1 MNTKLRRRPLALL
14 CLLAMS
20 APAVAAA
27 PPTPEA
33 EKFEQ
38 MQAELDSRI
47 GDPQFDFAYAS
58 AALDA
63 GKPSDAIIALQR
75 VLALQ
80 PDNAPARAEL
90 ARAYAMTG
98 DLDTAKQQFETVV
111 GDPTIPDPVRQRFN
125 NLIKAYDNAT
135 RGGGDSVNGYVDLQ
149 LGHDSNINSAT
160 ALNSITIPLFG
171 WLGPGQLGPQSRAI
185 SDTTIDFTAGISG
198 SHGISRGNRIYGS
211 ALASWRDNRDSRAF
225 DQQSLTLTGGYA
237 HTLPS
242 RNVVSI
248 SLQGQNFGL
257 GGHSVRNVIGA
268 IGQFTQVLSAT
279 SAWSTSLQ
287 YMDLNYITPGVPD
300 ARRYA
305 LASGISTATWNL
317 GGQLGRERTKDRSAD
332 ADSFTFYG
340 LNAGW
345 QVPLGARDLLYA
357 DAAWENRRHLDDN
370 FMFLKERKDSR
381 VDLGV
386 GYKHQFTPRWLLTA
400 RASWARNS
408 SNIDLYDFRRTMISA
423 GIRYEF

>member
-198 SHGISRGNRIYGS
+198 SHGI
-211 ALASWRDNRDSRAF
+211 
-225 DQQSLTLTGGYA
+225 
-237 HTLPS
+237 
-242 RNVVSI
+242 
-248 SLQGQNFGL
+248 
-257 GGHSVRNVIGA
+257 
-268 IGQFTQVLSAT
+268 
-279 SAWSTSLQ
+279 
-287 YMDLNYITPGVPD
+287 
-300 ARRYA
+300 
-305 LASGISTATWNL
+305 
-317 GGQLGRERTKDRSAD
+317 
-332 ADSFTFYG
+332 
-340 LNAGW
+340 
-345 QVPLGARDLLYA
+345 
-357 DAAWENRRHLDDN
+357 
-370 FMFLKERKDSR
+370 
-381 VDLGV
+381 
-386 GYKHQFTPRWLLTA
+386 
-400 RASWARNS
+400 
-408 SNIDLYDFRRTMISA
+408 
-423 GIRYEF
+423 